1 MCTRI
6 SLQHEPS
13 FTVEAVTFT
22 KPLRDVTLSALGLK
36 ATFECELSK
45 PGVRVDWFKAGDQ
58 PLRRGDKYDIV
69 ADDRRHVLT
78 VHDVHAD
85 DVSTYKAV
93 YEKLSTEA
101 KLELAGEKIQLDTI
115 MQTCVV
121 ASFTCKMLIQ

>member
-1 MCTRI
+1 M
-6 SLQHEPS
+6 
-13 FTVEAVTFT
+13 EAVTFT
-22 KPLRDVTLSALGLK
+22 KPLCDVTLSALGVK

-93 YEKLSTEA
+93 YEKLSTDA
-101 KLELAGEKIQLDTI
+101 KLELAGENTPSTHTGLCDKK
-115 MQTCVV
+115 
-121 ASFTCKMLIQ
+121 A